1 MTEPTGASES
11 KAIADARIVL
21 AWDKVVIA
29 SSIAALCLTL
39 VVVTILWALKARTI
53 TNNVIVPAIL
63 QWKDTSDQ
71 TAKVWKDKMPV
82 LLNDGHTLMAN
93 TDTRMDTAFKDLHD
107 ISTAA
112 VKEVR
117 TAQTAT
123 SQLATT
129 TRQAGDAVDA
139 VKALVANSD
148 SSLNG
153 KLFPELVGAVQA
165 VTKLV
170 DKFGMSATE
179 AAEVIKKS
187 GLTVDQMNAILAS
200 SDPKVLA
207 ALDKVNALVAD
218 AHSDLHTIG
227 EDVHDTTKAMPHIM
241 KNIDTTTGNVA
252 KASRLST
259 VAAIAKIF
267 ASIAQG
273 FGF

>member
-1 MTEPTGASES
+1 
-11 KAIADARIVL
+11 
-21 AWDKVVIA
+21 
-29 SSIAALCLTL
+29 
-39 VVVTILWALKARTI
+39 
-53 TNNVIVPAIL
+53 
-63 QWKDTSDQ
+63 
-71 TAKVWKDKMPV
+71 MPV

-93 TDTRMDTAFKDLHD
+93 TNTRMDSAFKDLHD

-112 VKEVR
+112 VKEVQ

-123 SQLATT
+123 PQLATT

-153 KLFPELVGAVQA
+153 RLFPELVGAVQA

-207 ALDKVNALVAD
+207 ALDQVNALIAD
-218 AHSDLHTIG
+218 AHSDLRTIG
-227 EDVHDTTKAMPHIM
+227 EDVHDKTKAMPHFM